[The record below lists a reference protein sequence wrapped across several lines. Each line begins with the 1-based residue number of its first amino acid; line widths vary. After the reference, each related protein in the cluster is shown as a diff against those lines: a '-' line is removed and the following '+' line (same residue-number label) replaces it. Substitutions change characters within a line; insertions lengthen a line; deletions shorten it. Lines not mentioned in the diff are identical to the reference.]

1 MALNITQTPKY
12 RENGI
17 IQPVSPTIYPLFSSW
32 TNTQNNVYTDY
43 RYKVE
48 LYDEN
53 GYINAY
59 SIVSQTPNQFGTL
72 SITNYTNSVL
82 VNVVQSKINSIKNC
96 PNQMG
101 NYQVKVVPYNN
112 GTYLPGSQSDTFHIM
127 KSSYDRIMW
136 DLYGDK
142 LFVDHPKKKL
152 TTKSYGT
159 NKSLYGQFSRTNNL
173 FAVSW
178 NRVEYRLTKVDGTT
192 IDFYLQNNYTY
203 STMATEST
211 LNNSDNKI
219 IEFPIGPANIMESF
233 DMVVSKIVLPNGFTF
248 YPGGIMPIYIESG
261 DKYSYATYKQ
271 TLYSDDQISQWYDI
285 EVVDC
290 ETRFEPLTFNF
301 LNDNGGYDT
310 FVFYSKTELTIQ
322 NKQDSYLKYPYHR
335 KNNTYYKTNE
345 YNRGQEVYKDNIDEI
360 INTSS
365 NWLTDEEVIEL
376 KQLWTSPDVYIQ
388 YNGELT
394 PVIIKEI
401 GARVY
406 NKKNKSLSKYI
417 VDFVISDKKYRI

>member
-12 RENGI
+12 REYGV

-32 TNTQNNVYTDY
+32 TNTQTNVYTDY

-59 SIVSQTPNQFGTL
+59 SVVSQSPNQFGTL

-82 VNVVQSKINSIKNC
+82 DNVIQPKINMIRNC
-96 PNQMG
+96 PNQIG
-101 NYQVKVVPYNN
+101 NYQIKVIPYNN
-112 GTYLPGSQSDTFHIM
+112 GSYLSGTQSDTFHIM
-127 KSSYDRIMW
+127 KASYDSIMW
-136 DLYGDK
+136 GLYDDK

-152 TTKSYGT
+152 TTKSYAT
-159 NKSLYGQFSRTNNL
+159 NKSLFGQFSRTNNL
-173 FAVSW
+173 FEVDW
-178 NRVEYRLTKVDGTT
+178 NRVEYRLTKADGT
-192 IDFYLQNNYTY
+192 IMEFHLQNNHTY

-211 LNNSDNKI
+211 LNNCDDKI
-219 IEFPIGPANIMESF
+219 LEIPIGPANIMESY
-233 DMVVSKIVLPNGFTF
+233 DTVVSKIVLPNGFTY
-248 YPGGIMPIYIESG
+248 YPNTIMPINIESG
-261 DKYSYATYKQ
+261 DKYTYATYKTSFFYQ
-271 TLYSDDQISQWYDI
+271 QRKSQWYEI

-290 ETRFEPLTFNF
+290 ETRFEPLTINF
-301 LNDNGGYDT
+301 LNENGGYDT
-310 FVFYSKTELTIQ
+310 FVFYSKSELTIQ
-322 NKQDSYLKYPYHR
+322 NKQNSYLKYPYHR
-335 KNNTYYKTNE
+335 KNNVYYKTNE

-360 INTSS
+360 INASS
-365 NWLTDEEVIEL
+365 NWLTDDEVIEL
-376 KQLWTSPDVYIQ
+376 KQLWTSPDIYLQ
-388 YNGELT
+388 YEGELV
-394 PVIIKEI
+394 PVILKEI